1 MYTVHMHREYK
12 TKYIKNTM
20 KGADGMKKVPVP
32 NISKIKTAARESVT
46 LCTGITG
53 AKRIKNNLPY
63 IQKGKM

>member
-1 MYTVHMHREYK
+1 
-12 TKYIKNTM
+12 M

-32 NISKIKTAARESVT
+32 YVSKIKTAARESVT